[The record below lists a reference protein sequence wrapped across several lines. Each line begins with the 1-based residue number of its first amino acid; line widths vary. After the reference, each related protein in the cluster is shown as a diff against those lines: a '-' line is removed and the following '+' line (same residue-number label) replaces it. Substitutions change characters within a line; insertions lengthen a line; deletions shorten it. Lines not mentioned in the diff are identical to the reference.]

1 MANFIGYKL
10 FIDMRK
16 LFVSIAAALMLGFSA
31 MADEGM
37 WMLPLLQKL
46 NAGAMKDLG
55 CRLTPDQ
62 IYSVNHS
69 SLKDAIVIFGGG
81 CTGEMISDKGLLVT
95 NHHCGYS
102 SIQQLSSDE
111 HNYLED
117 GFWAMNS
124 NEEIPVP
131 GLSVTFLVNM
141 SDVTEAIEGAKSD
154 EERKAV
160 SEALVKDSE
169 ERNPGCDVE
178 LTSFYNNNVH
188 YIIVYK
194 VFRDIRFVGAPPA
207 SIGKFGGE
215 TDNWMWPRHTGDF
228 SMFRVYAGKDNEPAE
243 YSEDN
248 VPYVPK
254 QSLRISL
261 KGINEGDYTMIMGY
275 PGRTQRYQTEAQL
288 NHMMA
293 LNDIA
298 IEARTL
304 RQDIMWKWMEKDPSI
319 RLKYAN
325 KYASS
330 ANGWKKWIGEK
341 KAFKDLNIIEKEHDK
356 EARFQKWVDK
366 NKKRSELYGT
376 AIADIAAGIKTNE
389 QVDFDVKLLSETVF
403 RLELMNFTSAFN
415 GAWHNSLKAGSDTA
429 AATAKGLEAMKAV
442 YEDYYAPLD
451 KEETAA
457 LLKFY
462 REKARPENYPDL
474 GEDFATMDID
484 KYVDEL
490 FRTTIF
496 TSYDKAK
503 EAIENGGKEVTLHDP
518 VNTLATALV
527 NVFVKLRGEQNP
539 DAAKS
544 IRAAS
549 KAYTAGLMEWSKGKA
564 MYPDANFTMR
574 LTYGTVK
581 SYSPKDALNYRYYST
596 IYGVM
601 EKEDSSNPE
610 FVVPAKLKELYEA
623 KDFGPYAN
631 CKGELPVAFL
641 ANCDITGGNS
651 GSPMM
656 NSRGELIGLAFDG
669 NWEAMSGDIAFEP
682 DVQRTIGVDVRY
694 VLFVIDKFAGADW
707 LLDEMTLVKSDCTK
721 ACDQKDVKKKETKAS
736 KKNAKKAD
744 KKRK

>member
-1 MANFIGYKL
+1 
-10 FIDMRK
+10 MRK
-16 LFVSIAAALMLGFSA
+16 LICSFAAALMVGFSA

-46 NAGAMKDLG
+46 NAAAMKDLG

-141 SDVTEAIEGAKSD
+141 SDVTDAIEGAKSD
-154 EERKAV
+154 EERRAV
-160 SEALVKDSE
+160 SEALVKASE
-169 ERNPGCDVE
+169 EQNPGCDVE

-194 VFRDIRFVGAPPA
+194 IFKDIRFVGAPPA

-248 VPYVPK
+248 VPYTPK
-254 QSLRISL
+254 QSLKISL

-474 GEDFATMDID
+474 GEDFATLDID

-490 FRTTIF
+490 FRTTAL
-496 TSYDKAK
+496 TSYEKAA
-503 EAIENGGKEVTLHDP
+503 EAIGKDGIAAIRHDP
-518 VNTLATALV
+518 VNKLSSSIV
-527 NVFVKLRGEQNP
+527 NVFVKLRGEAESQE
-539 DAAKS
+539 AKDN
-544 IRAAS
+544 IKAAS

-601 EKEDSSNPE
+601 EKEDPDNYEFIVPE
-610 FVVPAKLKELYEA
+610 KLKQLYV
-623 KDFGPYAN
+623 KRNYGQYAMADGN
-631 CKGELPVAFL
+631 LPCCFL
-641 ANCDITGGNS
+641 TTNDITGGNS
-651 GSPMM
+651 GSPVL
-656 NSRGELIGLAFDG
+656 NANGELIGLAFDG
-669 NWEAMSGDIAFEP
+669 NWESMSSDVMFEP
-682 DVQRTIGVDVRY
+682 DLQRCICVDIRY
-694 VLFVIDKFAGADW
+694 VLFLVDKFGGAGY
-707 LLDEMTLVKSDCTK
+707 LTKEMNIVK
-721 ACDQKDVKKKETKAS
+721 
-736 KKNAKKAD
+736 
-744 KKRK
+744 

>member
-1 MANFIGYKL
+1 
-10 FIDMRK
+10 MRK
-16 LFVSIAAALMLGFSA
+16 FFVSITAALMIGFSA

-37 WMLPLLQKL
+37 WMLPLLQRL
-46 NAGAMKDLG
+46 NADAMKDLG
-55 CRLTPDQ
+55 CRLTTDQ

-69 SLKDAIVIFGGG
+69 SLKDAVVIFGGG
-81 CTGEMISDKGLLVT
+81 CTGEMISGKGLLVT

-102 SIQQLSSDE
+102 SIQRLSSDD

-117 GFWAMNS
+117 GFWAMDS
-124 NEEIPVP
+124 SEEIPVP

-141 SDVTEAIEGAKSD
+141 SDVTEAIEGAQSD
-154 EERKAV
+154 EERKAIE
-160 SEALVKDSE
+160 EALVKDAE
-169 ERNPGCDVE
+169 ERNPDCEAE

-188 YIIVYK
+188 YVIVYK
-194 VFRDIRFVGAPPA
+194 TFKDIRFVGAPPA

-254 QSLRISL
+254 QSLKISL

-288 NHMMA
+288 NHMLA

-341 KAFKDLNIIEKEHDK
+341 KAFKDLNIIGKEHDK
-356 EARFQKWVDK
+356 EARFQKWVDR

-376 AIADIAAGIKTNE
+376 AIADIADAVKANE
-389 QVDFDVKLLSETVF
+389 QADFDVKLLSETIF
-403 RLELMNFTSAFN
+403 RTELVNLSSAYLGGRN
-415 GAWHNSLKAGSDTA
+415 RSLKSGADSLTAEAAGF
-429 AATAKGLEAMKAV
+429 EALKAV
-442 YEDYYAPLD
+442 FEDYYAPLD
-451 KEETAA
+451 KEVTAA
-457 LLKFY
+457 MLKLY
-462 REKARPENYPDL
+462 REKARPENYPDF
-474 GEDFATMDID
+474 GEDFAALDID
-484 KYVDEL
+484 KYVDGL
-490 FRTTIF
+490 FGTTIF

-503 EAIENGGKEVTLHDP
+503 EAIEKDGKKATLNDP
-518 VNTLATALV
+518 ANKFATALV
-527 NVFVKLRGEQNP
+527 NVFAKLRGEQSQ
-539 DAAKS
+539 DAKS
-544 IRAAS
+544 KIKAAS
-549 KAYTAGLMEWSKGKA
+549 KAYTAGLMEWQKGKP

-581 SYSPKDALNYRYYST
+581 PYSPKDAVNYRYYTT

-601 EKEDSSNPE
+601 EKEDPDNYEFIVPE
-610 FVVPAKLKELYEA
+610 KLKQLYV
-623 KDFGPYAN
+623 DRDYGRYAMADGN
-631 CKGELPVAFL
+631 LPCCFIT
-641 ANCDITGGNS
+641 NNDITGGNS
-651 GSPMM
+651 GSPVL
-656 NSRGELIGLAFDG
+656 NADGELIGLAFDG
-669 NWEAMSGDIAFEP
+669 NWESMSSDVMFEP
-682 DVQRTIGVDVRY
+682 DLQRCICVDIRY
-694 VLFVIDKFAGADW
+694 VLFLVDKFGGAGY
-707 LLDEMTLVKSDCTK
+707 LTKEMNIVK
-721 ACDQKDVKKKETKAS
+721 
-736 KKNAKKAD
+736 
-744 KKRK
+744 

>member
-16 LFVSIAAALMLGFSA
+16 LFVSVAAALMLGFSA

-366 NKKRSELYGT
+366 DKKRHGLYGT
-376 AIADIAAGIKTNE
+376 AIADIAAGIKANE
-389 QVDFDVKLLSETVF
+389 QVDLDVKLLSETLY
-403 RLELMNFTSAFN
+403 RTELVNLSSAYLGGRN
-415 GAWHNSLKAGSDTA
+415 RSLKSGADSVTA
-429 AATAKGLEAMKAV
+429 EAAGLEALKSAF
-442 YEDYYAPLD
+442 EDYYAPLD

-549 KAYTAGLMEWSKGKA
+549 KAYTAGLMEWNKGKA

-601 EKEDSSNPE
+601 EKEDPSNYE
-610 FVVPAKLKELYEA
+610 FIVPNKLKQLYV
-623 KDFGPYAN
+623 KRDYGQYAMADGN
-631 CKGELPVAFL
+631 LPCCFL
-641 ANCDITGGNS
+641 TTNDITGGNS
-651 GSPMM
+651 GSPVL
-656 NSRGELIGLAFDG
+656 NADGELIGLAFDG
-669 NWEAMSGDIAFEP
+669 NWESMSSDVMFEP
-682 DVQRTIGVDVRY
+682 DLQRCICVDIRY
-694 VLFVIDKFAGADW
+694 VLFLVDKFGGAGY
-707 LLDEMTLVKSDCTK
+707 LLQEM
-721 ACDQKDVKKKETKAS
+721 
-736 KKNAKKAD
+736 NIAK
-744 KKRK
+744 

>member
-16 LFVSIAAALMLGFSA
+16 LFVSVAAALMLGFSA

-325 KYASS
+325 KYAGS

-376 AIADIAAGIKTNE
+376 AIADIAAGIKANE
-389 QVDFDVKLLSETVF
+389 QVDLDVKLLSETLY
-403 RLELMNFTSAFN
+403 RTELVNLSSAYLGGRN
-415 GAWHNSLKAGSDTA
+415 RSLKAGADSVTA
-429 AATAKGLEAMKAV
+429 ETAGLEALKSAF
-442 YEDYYAPLD
+442 EDYYAPLD

-462 REKARPENYPDL
+462 REKAKPENYPDL

-549 KAYTAGLMEWSKGKA
+549 KAYTAGLMEWNKGKA

-601 EKEDSSNPE
+601 EKEDPSNYE
-610 FVVPAKLKELYEA
+610 FIVPNKLKQLYV
-623 KDFGPYAN
+623 KRDYGQYAMADGN
-631 CKGELPVAFL
+631 LPCCFL
-641 ANCDITGGNS
+641 TTNDITGGNS
-651 GSPMM
+651 GSPVL
-656 NSRGELIGLAFDG
+656 NADGELIGLAFDG
-669 NWEAMSGDIAFEP
+669 NWESMSSDVMFEP
-682 DVQRTIGVDVRY
+682 DLQRCICVDIRY
-694 VLFVIDKFAGADW
+694 VLFLVDKFGGAGY
-707 LLDEMTLVKSDCTK
+707 LLQEM
-721 ACDQKDVKKKETKAS
+721 
-736 KKNAKKAD
+736 NIAK
-744 KKRK
+744 

>member
-16 LFVSIAAALMLGFSA
+16 LFVSVAAALMLGFSA

-325 KYASS
+325 KYAGS

-376 AIADIAAGIKTNE
+376 AIADIAAGIKANE
-389 QVDFDVKLLSETVF
+389 QVDLDVKLLSETLY
-403 RLELMNFTSAFN
+403 RTELVNLSSAYLGGRN
-415 GAWHNSLKAGSDTA
+415 RSLKSGADSVTA
-429 AATAKGLEAMKAV
+429 EAAGLEALKSAF
-442 YEDYYAPLD
+442 EDYYAPLD

-549 KAYTAGLMEWSKGKA
+549 KAYTAGLMEWNKGKA

-601 EKEDSSNPE
+601 EKEDPSNYE
-610 FVVPAKLKELYEA
+610 FIVPNKLKQLYV
-623 KDFGPYAN
+623 KRDYGQYAMADGN
-631 CKGELPVAFL
+631 LPCCFL
-641 ANCDITGGNS
+641 TTNDITGGNS
-651 GSPMM
+651 GSPVL
-656 NSRGELIGLAFDG
+656 NADGELIGLAFDG
-669 NWEAMSGDIAFEP
+669 NWESMSSDVMFEP
-682 DVQRTIGVDVRY
+682 DLQRCICVDIRY
-694 VLFVIDKFAGADW
+694 VLFLVDKFGGAGY
-707 LLDEMTLVKSDCTK
+707 LLQEM
-721 ACDQKDVKKKETKAS
+721 
-736 KKNAKKAD
+736 NIAK
-744 KKRK
+744 

>member
-325 KYASS
+325 KYAGS

-366 NKKRSELYGT
+366 NKKRHGLYGT

-389 QVDFDVKLLSETVF
+389 QVDLDVKLLSETLY
-403 RLELMNFTSAFN
+403 RTELVNLSSAYLGGRN
-415 GAWHNSLKAGSDTA
+415 RSLKSGADSVTA
-429 AATAKGLEAMKAV
+429 EAAGLEALKSAF
-442 YEDYYAPLD
+442 EDYYAPLD

-549 KAYTAGLMEWSKGKA
+549 KAYTAGLMEWNKGKA

-601 EKEDSSNPE
+601 EKEDPSNYE
-610 FVVPAKLKELYEA
+610 FIVPNKLKQLYV
-623 KDFGPYAN
+623 KRDYGQYAMADGN
-631 CKGELPVAFL
+631 LPCCFL
-641 ANCDITGGNS
+641 TTNDITGGNS
-651 GSPMM
+651 GSPVL
-656 NSRGELIGLAFDG
+656 NADGELIGLAFDG
-669 NWEAMSGDIAFEP
+669 NWESMSSDVMFEP
-682 DVQRTIGVDVRY
+682 DLQRCICVDIRY
-694 VLFVIDKFAGADW
+694 VLFLVDKFGGAGY
-707 LLDEMTLVKSDCTK
+707 LLQEM
-721 ACDQKDVKKKETKAS
+721 
-736 KKNAKKAD
+736 NIAK
-744 KKRK
+744 

>member
-1 MANFIGYKL
+1 
-10 FIDMRK
+10 MRK

-261 KGINEGDYTMIMGY
+261 KGINEGNYTMIMGY

-325 KYASS
+325 KYAGS

-376 AIADIAAGIKTNE
+376 AIADIAAGIKANE
-389 QVDFDVKLLSETVF
+389 QVDLDVKLLSETLY
-403 RLELMNFTSAFN
+403 RTELVNLSSAYLGGRN
-415 GAWHNSLKAGSDTA
+415 RSLKSGADSVTA
-429 AATAKGLEAMKAV
+429 EAAGLEALKSAF
-442 YEDYYAPLD
+442 EDYYAPLD

-462 REKARPENYPDL
+462 REKAKPENYPDL

-527 NVFVKLRGEQNP
+527 NVFVKLRGEQNL

-601 EKEDSSNPE
+601 EKEDPSNYE
-610 FVVPAKLKELYEA
+610 FIVPNKLKQLYV
-623 KDFGPYAN
+623 KRDYGQYAMADGN
-631 CKGELPVAFL
+631 LPCCFL
-641 ANCDITGGNS
+641 TTNDITGGNS
-651 GSPMM
+651 GSPVL
-656 NSRGELIGLAFDG
+656 NADGELIGLAFDG
-669 NWEAMSGDIAFEP
+669 N
-682 DVQRTIGVDVRY
+682 
-694 VLFVIDKFAGADW
+694 
-707 LLDEMTLVKSDCTK
+707 
-721 ACDQKDVKKKETKAS
+721 
-736 KKNAKKAD
+736 
-744 KKRK
+744 